1 MKNLTILKL
10 EYIFVFIYILF
21 HIFFINLDPINDEYI
36 FYSGADFIGTQNIE
50 IINIFFEYNANTL
63 GFSYLIFI
71 FSTIFNTDNFYLI
84 GKIISLS
91 SYIFLYFGILYFIQ
105 IFEIKKKF
113 EILIIIFLCPIVFTY
128 GFRATDL
135 FSFVWHFFHFL

>member
-50 IINIFFEYNANTL
+50 NINIFFEYNANTL

-71 FSTIFNTDNFYLI
+71 ISTIFNTDNFYLI

-91 SYIFLYFGILYFIQ
+91 SYIFLF
-105 IFEIKKKF
+105 
-113 EILIIIFLCPIVFTY
+113 
-128 GFRATDL
+128 
-135 FSFVWHFFHFL
+135 